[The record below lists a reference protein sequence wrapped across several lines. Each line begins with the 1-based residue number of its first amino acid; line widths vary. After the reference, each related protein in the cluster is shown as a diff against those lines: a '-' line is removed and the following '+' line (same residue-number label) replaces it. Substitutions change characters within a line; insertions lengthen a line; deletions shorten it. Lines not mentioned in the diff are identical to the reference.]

1 MKKLLIALGL
11 CAVIGVQA
19 AIIDN
24 QSFETGNYNPEWS
37 MYKRWIGFYPNGA
50 GTPTGTPTAPT
61 LSVVTSDGSLT
72 PYYGPSTYYNPDSG
86 GIYFLKVTTGAAN
99 QHQGVLQSFTLTSA
113 TPIYGWFTAAG
124 AGPTITVN
132 LVDEDTSSSYG
143 LKTFS
148 GTPMTWQEWDFGYV
162 PAGNYTLYFDV
173 YGSSAGFTGYFDMSV
188 VPEPRGWLMGGA
200 LLGMLGVGEFL
211 RRRRAQ
217 KANA

>member
-1 MKKLLIALGL
+1 MKKMLIALGL
-11 CAVIGVQA
+11 CAALGVQA
-19 AIIDN
+19 AILN
-24 QSFETGNYNPEWS
+24 SSFETGGYNPEWGW
-37 MYKRWIGFYPNGA
+37 YKRWVGTYPNGL
-50 GTPTGTPTAPT
+50 GTSSGTPTAPT
-61 LSVVTSDGSLT
+61 ISVVTSDGSLT
-72 PYYGPSTYYNPDSG
+72 PFSGPSSYYGSDSG
-86 GIYFLKVTTGAAN
+86 GNYFVKITTGAAS
-99 QHQGVLQSFTLTSA
+99 QHQGVAQSFTLSSA
-113 TPIYGWFTAAG
+113 TPIYGWYTASG

-132 LVDEDTSSSYG
+132 LVDEDTTLSYG

-148 GTPMTWQEWDFGYV
+148 GTPMTWQEWDFGSV